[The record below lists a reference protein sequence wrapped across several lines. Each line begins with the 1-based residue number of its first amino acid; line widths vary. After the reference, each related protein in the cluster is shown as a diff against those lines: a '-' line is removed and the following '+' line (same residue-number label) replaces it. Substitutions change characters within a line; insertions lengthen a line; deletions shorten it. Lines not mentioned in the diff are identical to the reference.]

1 MINNINGNI
10 LSLST
15 ILILG
20 LSGCNSSSSD
30 SDCTRSTSET
40 ENNSTAHNVVSDEVI
55 AEQRKILA
63 ESIKGKNPVAQAP
76 RDIDSV
82 SGDNTNIA
90 ENHAPKYEEMY
101 LCDIHFHKS
110 AEHKGGEFTK
120 YAGNGNGEG
129 YGSGYQYTGTLTQ
142 EELAPYDI
150 ENEHNPLHS
159 GDTIEVH
166 YVYSDNAKA
175 TLGNGLKTCFGDVAE
190 GTQPVLRVEARVYAL
205 VNDEK
210 ALDFTTLTKVT
221 NVDGHNQ
228 SSDLSRNPGTPVVYE
243 GSTTGPGYNEKVS
256 PYQVTWSVRP
266 TVTKVNIQTVDEW
279 LHDNE
284 FEEEHAH
291 GVRNVLINPA
301 LLSEI
306 VTP

>member
-1 MINNINGNI
+1 MNNLETSKKGEIKMINNMNGTL

-15 ILILG
+15 IVILA
-20 LSGCNSSSSD
+20 LSGCNS
-30 SDCTRSTSET
+30 TNT
-40 ENNSTAHNVVSDEVI
+40 NNSHSVSDAVI
-55 AEQRKILA
+55 AEQRTVLA
-63 ESIKGKNPVAQAP
+63 ESIVGKNPVAQSP

-82 SGDNTNIA
+82 AGDNTNIA
-90 ENHAPKYEEMY
+90 DSHAPRYQDMY

-129 YGSGYQYTGTLTQ
+129 FGTGYQYTGILT
-142 EELAPYDI
+142 ESELATYDI
-150 ENEHNPLHS
+150 ESEENPLHS

-166 YVYSDNAKA
+166 YVYSDNAHA
-175 TLGNGLKTCFGDVAE
+175 TLGLGLKTCFGDVAE

-210 ALDFTTLTKVT
+210 ALDFTKLTKVT
-221 NVDGHNQ
+221 NVNGHNQ
-228 SSDLSRNPGTPVVYE
+228 SPDLSRNPGIPVVYE

-256 PYQVTWSVRP
+256 PYKVTWSVRP

-284 FEEEHAH
+284 FEQEHAH
-291 GVRNVLINPA
+291 GVRNLVINPE
-301 LLSEI
+301 LLSAIE
-306 VTP
+306 